1 MSVLIDLHT
10 VEPSEGIEVQVLA
23 EDSEF
28 LLYNWLSE
36 LIYRFD
42 GEGWL
47 FSEFTVSSMGRVG
60 GQEMLKAELR
70 GEPYDATRHEIK
82 TYIKAITLHQLKID
96 VTREGYYAE
105 VYFDI

>member
-1 MSVLIDLHT
+1 M
-10 VEPSEGIEVQVLA
+10 EVQIMA

-36 LIYRFD
+36 LIYLFD

-47 FSEFTVSSMGRVG
+47 FSDFNVTSLGRVG

-70 GEPYDATRHEIK
+70 GERYDATKHAIK
-82 TYIKAITLHQLKID
+82 TYIKAITLHQLKIEG
-96 VTREGYYAE
+96 TREGFYAE